1 MRAAEQVDKWERMG
15 RQGKVQDKPWRGKKK
30 TKHEGT
36 RMQEKKKGALE
47 SIPSD
52 FG

>member
-36 RMQEKKKGALE
+36 RMQKKKKKGSAGVDT
-47 SIPSD
+47 I
-52 FG
+52 